1 MPSNAGCDASMPV
14 SSTATLT
21 PSPENGDLSA
31 PTASIPHA
39 VLVEAGLVDAGL
51 AAPGRFTGAMS
62 FMGIAGAT
70 ASTSRW
76 RFTSSAR
83 RAVSAS
89 TSTAM
94 GAPD

>member
-1 MPSNAGCDASMPV
+1 MDAGLVDA
-14 SSTATLT
+14 
-21 PSPENGDLSA
+21 G
-31 PTASIPHA
+31 
-39 VLVEAGLVDAGL
+39 LVDAGLVDAGL

-76 RFTSSAR
+76 RLTSSAR